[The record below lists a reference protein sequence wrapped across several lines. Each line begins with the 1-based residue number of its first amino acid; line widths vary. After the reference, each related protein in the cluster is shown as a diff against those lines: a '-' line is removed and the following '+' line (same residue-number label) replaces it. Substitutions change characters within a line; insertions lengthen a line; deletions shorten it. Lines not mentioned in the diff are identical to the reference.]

1 MIMPRMTNEEF
12 AKELK
17 PGQLVRV
24 RSVPGWGRRQLYFP
38 DSGTFVECEKTEDGE
53 LLTFLYGEAKS
64 AFRNTLSLYF
74 LNKAGMVVCVLDVF
88 KQTNDLVHQLQPVE

>member
-1 MIMPRMTNEEF
+1 MITPRMTNEEF

-24 RSVPGWGRRQLYFP
+24 RSVPGWGRMQLYSM
-38 DSGTFVECEKTEDGE
+38 DRGVFVECEKAEDGE
-53 LLTFLYGEAKS
+53 LLTFL
-64 AFRNTLSLYF
+64 FRNTLSLCF
-74 LNKAGMVVCVLDVF
+74 LNKAGMVVCVLDV